1 MNLCMQHTEKINKF
15 PQEQLTKIIKMKNK
29 AYNFKMAGYFRI
41 FQQQQQRI
49 TTSTAT
55 FTNNMKNKCCYRFS
69 PQNFIS
75 FFRKCS

>member
-41 FQQQQQRI
+41 FQQQQQQRI

-69 PQNFIS
+69 PQNFI
-75 FFRKCS
+75 